1 LKVREIDYPDHA
13 EKIGVRNKV
22 RSMRE
27 HQATDAQ
34 PPSSGKRLLF
44 YSLILLTAIVVTQ
57 VLFTAIQPAHCL
69 YKYIIY
75 EPQYIPEGAIPL
87 PPQGDKRPRYLDF
100 TYMLEAGNRYHVFL
114 VGDWITNSSL
124 ATDYDIWVYNK
135 NGLLSRHTE
144 SAGRPE
150 QVGNDAKNQYF
161 VPSETGDYT
170 FRIINDL
177 EDSDDDKSAVF
188 MVIQHIEMNR
198 RYSLELIGK
207 YNSDDEY
214 TSKAYHAFEF
224 DTASQNFELFVNV
237 PDSDPSKNY
246 LGLDMYEARV
256 YPMAN
261 PAAQVGYYIRGI
273 GVPTGEMLTYMYDL
287 IVPTGSYGG
296 YNYIYEK
303 GFRFPEWTASCER
316 NGYDMRVTFGAPLH
330 NETELVLEDR
340 TVFYYLV
347 LMAEYDQGT
356 IQFYL
361 KTDANNPTVTLV
373 DPGVLGY
380 TDDRTKIEASV
391 NSNNPLDSVWV
402 NYTTDDWAT
411 QSRVDMVKDGDV
423 HRGYIPK
430 QTLNKVV
437 KYRVYAMDEIENQG
451 SASGSF
457 EVKERV
463 TPELTVDRI
472 SLYGGE
478 SIAFFGSSNVA
489 NKNHVLRIQGATN
502 KDITVATDTAGAFEY
517 TYKPPVTGSY
527 TATLVYVGD
536 PIYHPAYSL
545 AQEFTVAKRELTV
558 TCSMSPLP
566 AKQTRPLTITGS
578 VSPPMSG
585 VPVNIVIVSP
595 EESFVESVTTSA
607 AGTFSTSITPNITG
621 SWEMLPQVLSTAYN
635 SPSQGDLISF
645 QVVPLSI
652 PEIIMYKAAE
662 FTQPPLVLVPA
673 GLVVAA
679 VAGVEVKTGII
690 RGALGN
696 GKGKVKA
703 KEATADVK
711 EPHEEDEGT
720 SGYKRRSSRESN
732 KGVA

>member
-1 LKVREIDYPDHA
+1 LKVREIDCPDHA

-27 HQATDAQ
+27 HQKTDVQ

-44 YSLILLTAIVVTQ
+44 YSLILLMAIIVAQTTLIELKSANCEYRYV
-57 VLFTAIQPAHCL
+57 
-69 YKYIIY
+69 IY
-75 EPQYIPEGAIPL
+75 EPRIIAVNEIPL
-87 PPQGDKRPRYLDF
+87 DQSRPRSLDL
-100 TYMLEAGNRYHVFL
+100 TYWLESGNRYHIFL
-114 VGDWITNSSL
+114 VGDWVSNETD
-124 ATDYDIWVYNK
+124 ATDYDIWVYNN
-135 NGLLSRHTE
+135 NGILSRHTE
-144 SAGRPE
+144 SAGLPE

-161 VPSETGDYT
+161 NPPQTGDYT
-170 FRIINDL
+170 FRIINDPK
-177 EDSDDDKSAVF
+177 DSGGADPAVF
-188 MVIQHIEMNR
+188 MVMQHIEMNR
-198 RYSLELIGK
+198 RYTLELVGK
-207 YNSDDEY
+207 YNPNDQY
-214 TSKAYHAFEF
+214 TSKAYHAYEF
-224 DTASQNFELFVNV
+224 DTASPDFELSIDV
-237 PDSDPSKNY
+237 PSS
-246 LGLDMYEARV
+246 LDMYEARV

-261 PAAQVGYYIRGI
+261 PAAQVGYYLRGI
-273 GVPTGEMLTYMYDL
+273 GVPTGDLLTSEA
-287 IVPTGSYGG
+287 PSGSYGG
-296 YNYIYEK
+296 YNYKYEK
-303 GFRFPEWTASCER
+303 FRFTEWTASCER
-316 NGYDMRVTFGAPLH
+316 NGEDMDVKFGAPLH
-330 NETELVLEDR
+330 NETELVMEDR

-391 NSNNPLDSVWV
+391 SSNNPLDSVWV
-402 NYTTDDWAT
+402 NYTTDDWAI
-411 QSRVDMVKDGDV
+411 QSRVDMIKDGDV

-430 QTLNKVV
+430 QPLNKVV
-437 KYRVYAMDEIENQG
+437 KYRVYAMDEIENLG
-451 SASGSF
+451 SASSSF

-478 SIAFFGSSNVA
+478 SITFFGSSNVA
-489 NKNHVLRIQGATN
+489 NKNHVLRIQGAAN
-502 KDITVATDTAGAFEY
+502 KDITVATDTAGDFQY

-527 TATLVYVGD
+527 TATLVYSGD
-536 PIYHPAYSL
+536 PIYHIAYSTP
-545 AQEFTVAKRELTV
+545 QEFAVAKRELAV
-558 TCSMSPLP
+558 ACSVSPLP

-578 VSPPMSG
+578 VSPPMAG

-621 SWEMLPQVLSTAYN
+621 SWETLPQVLSTAYN
-635 SPSQGDLISF
+635 SPSQGGLVSF

-652 PEIIMYKAAE
+652 PEVIMYKAIE
-662 FTQPPLVLVPA
+662 FTQPPLIFVPA
-673 GLVVAA
+673 GLVVVA
-679 VAGVEVKTGII
+679 VAGVEVKTGVI

-696 GKGKVKA
+696 GKGKGKGKA

-711 EPHEEDEGT
+711 EPYEEDEGA

-732 KGVA
+732 KGVAQG

>member
-1 LKVREIDYPDHA
+1 LKEKEIDCPDHG
-13 EKIGVRNKV
+13 EKIVGVRDKV
-22 RSMRE
+22 KSMRE
-27 HQATDAQ
+27 HQTYDAQ

-44 YSLILLTAIVVTQ
+44 YSLILLVAIIVAQTT
-57 VLFTAIQPAHCL
+57 LIELKSAHCE
-69 YKYIIY
+69 YKYVTY
-75 EPQYIPEGAIPL
+75 EPRIIAANEIPL
-87 PPQGDKRPRYLDF
+87 DQSRPRSLDL
-100 TYMLEAGNRYHVFL
+100 TYWLEAGNRYHIFL
-114 VGDWITNSSL
+114 VGDWVSNETD

-135 NGLLSRHTE
+135 NGILSRHTE
-144 SAGRPE
+144 SAGLPE

-161 VPSETGDYT
+161 CPPETGDYT
-170 FRIINDL
+170 FRIINDPK
-177 EDSDDDKSAVF
+177 DSGGADAAVF

-198 RYSLELIGK
+198 RYSLELVGK
-207 YNSDDEY
+207 YNPNDQY
-214 TSKAYHAFEF
+214 TSKAYHAYEF
-224 DTASQNFELFVNV
+224 DTASENFELSINV
-237 PDSDPSKNY
+237 PDS
-246 LGLDMYEARV
+246 LDMYEARV
-256 YPMAN
+256 YPMAH

-273 GVPTGEMLTYMYDL
+273 GVPTGDLLTSEA
-287 IVPTGSYGG
+287 PSGSYGG
-296 YNYIYEK
+296 YNYKYEK
-303 GFRFPEWTASCER
+303 FRFPQWTASCER
-316 NGYDMRVTFGAPLH
+316 NGYDMDVIFGAPLH
-330 NETELVLEDR
+330 NETELVLEDK

-391 NSNNPLDSVWV
+391 SSNNPLDSVWV

-411 QSRVDMVKDGDV
+411 QSRVEMVKDGNIY
-423 HRGYIPK
+423 RGYIPK

-437 KYRVYAMDEIENQG
+437 KYRVYAIDEIENQG
-451 SASGSF
+451 SASSSY

-472 SLYGGE
+472 TLYGGE
-478 SIAFFGSSNVA
+478 SITFFGYSNVA
-489 NKNHVLRIQGATN
+489 NKNHVLRIQGAAN

-517 TYKPPVTGSY
+517 TYKPPTAGSY

-545 AQEFTVAKRELTV
+545 AQGFTVAKRELTV
-558 TCSMSPLP
+558 SCSMSPIP
-566 AKQTRPLTITGS
+566 AKETRPLTITGS

-607 AGTFSTSITPNITG
+607 AGTFYASITPNVTG
-621 SWEMLPQVLSTAYN
+621 SWEVLPQVLSTAYN
-635 SPSQGDLISF
+635 SPSQGGLISF

-652 PEIIMYKAAE
+652 PEVIMYKAAE
-662 FTQPPLVLVPA
+662 FTQPPLVFVPA

-679 VAGVEVKTGII
+679 VAGVEAKTGVI

-696 GKGKVKA
+696 GKGKGKGKA
-703 KEATADVK
+703 EEATADDK
-711 EPHEEDEGT
+711 EPHEEDEDT
-720 SGYKRRSSRESN
+720 SSYKRRSSRESN
-732 KGVA
+732 KGVAQGK

>member
-1 LKVREIDYPDHA
+1 LIEKEINCPDQGEKIVDVRKKVRT
-13 EKIGVRNKV
+13 
-22 RSMRE
+22 MRE
-27 HQATDAQ
+27 HQTTDAQ

-44 YSLILLTAIVVTQ
+44 YSLILLMAIIVAQTALIE
-57 VLFTAIQPAHCL
+57 LKSANCE
-69 YKYIIY
+69 YKYVIY
-75 EPQYIPEGAIPL
+75 EPRIIAANEIPL
-87 PPQGDKRPRYLDF
+87 DQNRPRSLDL
-100 TYMLEAGNRYHVFL
+100 TYWLEAGNRYHIFL
-114 VGDWITNSSL
+114 VGDWVSNETD

-135 NGLLSRHTE
+135 NGILSRHTE
-144 SAGRPE
+144 SAGLPE

-161 VPSETGDYT
+161 KPPETGDYT
-170 FRIINDL
+170 FRIINDPK
-177 EDSDDDKSAVF
+177 DSGGADPAVF
-188 MVIQHIEMNR
+188 MVMQHIEMNR
-198 RYSLELIGK
+198 RYTLELIGK
-207 YNSDDEY
+207 YNPNDQY
-214 TSKAYHAFEF
+214 TSKAYHAYEF
-224 DTASQNFELFVNV
+224 DTASPDFELSINV
-237 PDSDPSKNY
+237 PDS
-246 LGLDMYEARV
+246 LDMYEARV

-273 GVPTGEMLTYMYDL
+273 GVPTGDLLTSEA
-287 IVPTGSYGG
+287 PSGSYGG
-296 YNYIYEK
+296 YNYKYEK
-303 GFRFPEWTASCER
+303 FRFPEWTASCER
-316 NGYDMRVTFGAPLH
+316 NGYDMDVVFGAPLH

-361 KTDANNPTVTLV
+361 KTDANNPLVTLV

-391 NSNNPLDSVWV
+391 SSNNPLDSVWV
-402 NYTTDDWAT
+402 NYTIDDWVT

-430 QTLNKVV
+430 QALNKVV

-478 SIAFFGSSNVA
+478 SITFFGSSNVA

-502 KDITVATDTAGAFEY
+502 KDITVTTGTTGAFEY

-536 PIYHPAYSL
+536 PVYHPAYSL

-595 EESFVESVTTSA
+595 EESFVESVITSA
-607 AGTFSTSITPNITG
+607 AGTFSTSITPNVTG

-652 PEIIMYKAAE
+652 TEVILYKAAE
-662 FTQPPLVLVPA
+662 FTQPPLVFVPA

-679 VAGVEVKTGII
+679 VAGVEVKTGVI

-696 GKGKVKA
+696 GKGKGKV
-703 KEATADVK
+703 KEATADVE
-711 EPHEEDEGT
+711 EPHEEDEST
-720 SGYKRRSSRESN
+720 SSYKRRSSRESN
-732 KGVA
+732 KSVAQG